1 MSVTDVSPTTAG
13 RIFNFSAGP
22 STLPVEVLEEAQ
34 RDLLNYKGAGMSV
47 MEMSHRGA
55 AFEGIIGEAEAD
67 LRALMAI
74 PEEYSVLF
82 LQGGASLHFS
92 MTAMNFLHEGQ
103 EAGYILTGAW
113 GEKALAAAQLE
124 GTAKAI
130 YTEKDHGFK
139 AAPDWMQI
147 GSANGLAYVHSTS
160 NETIQGVAFSTDP
173 PALGAPVICDM
184 SSDILSRPV
193 NVGSY
198 DLIYAGAQ
206 KNMGPAGLVVVIAK
220 KSFLATAK
228 AGLGPM
234 LDYKVQDKNQSLY
247 NTPPCWSIYVTGLV
261 YKHLLNTGGVAA
273 AHTRNKAKAKVLYDA
288 ISASDGFYKGHAEV
302 ESRSLM
308 NVTFT
313 LPSDEL
319 TTAFLKAASE
329 AKLSGLKGHRSVGGC
344 RASIYN
350 AFPIAGCER
359 LAQLMADFKKSN

>member
-1 MSVTDVSPTTAG
+1 MPETNSYG

-34 RDLLNYKGAGMSV
+34 RDLLNYKGSGMSV

-55 AFEGIIGEAEAD
+55 AFEGIIHQAEAD
-67 LRALMAI
+67 LRSLLSI
-74 PEEYSVLF
+74 PEDYSVLF

-92 MTAMNFLHEGQ
+92 MTAMNFLPQGKT
-103 EAGYILTGAW
+103 AGYIVTGAW
-113 GEKALAAAQLE
+113 GEKALASAQLE
-124 GTAKAI
+124 GEAKAI
-130 YTEKDHGFK
+130 YSEKESGFRS
-139 AAPDWMQI
+139 APDWTQV
-147 GSANGLAYVHSTS
+147 GSGNGLAYIHSTS
-160 NETIQGVAFSTDP
+160 NETIQGVAFQTDP
-173 PALGAPVICDM
+173 PALGAPMICDM

-220 KSFLATAK
+220 KSFIATANS
-228 AGLGPM
+228 GLGPM
-234 LDYKVQDKNQSLY
+234 LDYKVQDKNESLY

-261 YKHLLNTGGVAA
+261 YKHLLSSGGVRST
-273 AHTRNKAKAKVLYDA
+273 HTHNVAKAKVLYDA
-288 ISASDGFYKGHAEV
+288 IETSNGFYKGHAKAD
-302 ESRSLM
+302 SRSLM

-319 TTAFLKAASE
+319 TTEFLKAASE

-359 LAQLMADFKKSN
+359 LAQLMAEFKKAH